1 MVPSENDVLHIHWRR
16 LEEDIHH
23 IMSLGTKGVPA
34 SSYMSHYTTLYDIT
48 TSRYSQQRCLYLYQC
63 MTKYFTMDLR
73 NLQERFSGTI
83 QLQDEALLRDYAREW
98 NRYTTGAHY
107 LHRQWGYFNIH
118 FIRRQR
124 EDRQRGSYPVYTLA
138 IMTWK
143 THVFQQFHAK
153 ISEAVLR
160 LVDRQRSG
168 DCTIDLAPIKK
179 VVESLIVMGI
189 DEFDVNKT
197 SLDVYKEYLETPF
210 LEATRKYFEH
220 KSQAFLMTST
230 PYDFVQQAEECLRV
244 EFHIARHLYVDTHC
258 QLLDILRAAFLQ
270 HFKLSL
276 STKLLD
282 HDVEV
287 DEELLQRL
295 YTILSN
301 IPYGLETLRQEFEEH
316 VKQVGLASVS
326 NLVGTGPQ
334 LAATPD
340 AKAYIGMLSAI
351 HRKYSRLIDVC
362 FRTEVG
368 FVASLDR
375 AFGKLVNRNAATT
388 FSSAISAELLV
399 TYVDDMLRRVVHR
412 ENDDDIE
419 VTFSDV
425 MVLFKYIED
434 KDVFRELYTQ
444 KFAQRQVDFVT
455 APKSEQ
461 YEYSM
466 ISKLKAACGVEYTGK
481 LQRML
486 KESTLSRDLTRRFG
500 DQVQQYRGSGNQAVD
515 LNILILGTN
524 SWPFRNEA
532 KESNG
537 FLIPP
542 EIKATHTLFTR
553 FYKSIHSDRGL
564 AWLWNRSKNELSTNH
579 LTRKYSLLVSTYQ
592 MAVLLQYNVH
602 DTRSCEELST
612 STGIDQKTLV
622 QTLAPLV
629 DAQIIIPRN
638 AGDNK
643 YDLNLDFGSKKS
655 VVDLTRPSKAE
666 VTSGSREV
674 FRPAALSKSR
684 LYSIRGSIIRI
695 VKVRKTVRE
704 QTLIEDVI
712 SSVSQQFKPNI
723 DDIKKVIETLLEDE
737 LIERVKNRAE
747 VLKYCV

>member
-1 MVPSENDVLHIHWRR
+1 MVPSEDDALHMKWGL
-16 LEEDIHH
+16 LEGCIHH
-23 IMSLGTKGVPA
+23 IMSHSGGLSYA
-34 SSYMSHYTTLYDIT
+34 SYMSHYTTVYNELTPSTWD
-48 TSRYSQQRCLYLYQC
+48 SRPKCLYLYQC
-63 MTKYFTMDLR
+63 LTKLLTMDLR
-73 NLQERFSGTI
+73 NLQERLSEAI
-83 QLQDEALLRDYAREW
+83 QDEALLCDYAREW

-107 LHRQWGYFNIH
+107 LHRAWTPFNNY
-118 FIRRQR
+118 FIRN
-124 EDRQRGSYPVYTLA
+124 QRGQGNRGFYPVYTLA

-143 THVFQQFHAK
+143 THVFQQFHGK
-153 ISEAVLR
+153 ISEAALR

-168 DCTIDLAPIKK
+168 DGTIDLAPIKK
-179 VVESLIVMGI
+179 LVESLIVMGI
-189 DEFDVNKT
+189 DESDLNKT
-197 SLDVYKEYLETPF
+197 SLDVYKEHLETPF
-210 LEATRKYFEH
+210 LEATRKYFEQ
-220 KSQAFLMTST
+220 KSQAFLMIST

-244 EFHIARHLYVDTHC
+244 EFHIARYLYDDTHS
-258 QLLDILRAAFLQ
+258 QLLDILRTAFLQ

-287 DEELLQRL
+287 DEELLKRL

-301 IPYGLETLRQEFEEH
+301 IPDGLETLRQEFEEH
-316 VKQVGLASVS
+316 VKQVGLASVA
-326 NLVGTGPQ
+326 NLIGTDPQ

-340 AKAYIGMLSAI
+340 AKAYVDMLSAI
-351 HRKYSRLIDVC
+351 HRKYSRLVDVC

-375 AFGKLVNRNAATT
+375 ACGEFVNRNGAIT

-399 TYVDDMLRRVVHR
+399 TYVDDILRRIVHR
-412 ENDDDIE
+412 ENDDEIE

-444 KFAQRQVDFVT
+444 KFAQRQVDFVLT
-455 APKSEQ
+455 LKSHQHEDD
-461 YEYSM
+461 M
-466 ISKLKAACGVEYTGK
+466 ISKLKAACGIEYTGK

-486 KESTLSRDLTRRFG
+486 GESTLSRDLTRRFG
-500 DQVQQYRGSGNQAVD
+500 DQVQQSRGSGNHAVD
-515 LNILILGTN
+515 LNILVLGTN

-532 KESNG
+532 NESNS

-542 EIKATHTLFTR
+542 EIKVTQNLFTR

-564 AWLWNRSKNELSTNH
+564 AWLWNRSKNELSTNY
-579 LTRKYSLLVSTYQ
+579 LTRKYSLLASTYQ

-612 STGIDQKTLV
+612 STGIDQKTLM
-622 QTLAPLV
+622 QTLAPLI
-629 DAQIIIPRN
+629 DAQIIIPSN
-638 AGDNK
+638 AGDNQ
-643 YDLNLDFGSKKS
+643 YDLNLDFRSKKS
-655 VVDLTRPSKAE
+655 VVDLTRHGKAE
-666 VTSGSREV
+666 VMSGSSEV

-723 DDIKKVIETLLEDE
+723 DDIKKVIDTLLEDE

-747 VLKYCV
+747 VLRYCV

>member
-1 MVPSENDVLHIHWRR
+1 
-16 LEEDIHH
+16 
-23 IMSLGTKGVPA
+23 MSLGAAKGVLGT
-34 SSYMSHYTTLYDIT
+34 SSYISHYTTIYNAT
-48 TSRYSQQRCLYLYQC
+48 TSINRRRDCELLYQC
-63 MTKYFTMDLR
+63 LTKYFTTDLR
-73 NLQERFSGTI
+73 NLQERFSGII
-83 QLQDEALLRDYAREW
+83 QDDALLRDYAREW
-98 NRYTTGAHY
+98 NRYSTGAHY
-107 LHRQWGYFNIH
+107 LHRQWGFFNNN
-118 FIRRQR
+118 FIRSERYLGN
-124 EDRQRGSYPVYTLA
+124 RGFYPVYTLA

-143 THVFQQFHAK
+143 THVFQQFHGK
-153 ISEAVLR
+153 ISEAALR

-168 DCTIDLAPIKK
+168 DGTVDLASIKK
-179 VVESLIVMGI
+179 LVESLIVMGI
-189 DEFDVNKT
+189 DESDLNKT

-210 LEATRKYFEH
+210 LEATRKYFEQ
-220 KSQAFLMTST
+220 KSQAFLMIST

-244 EFHIARHLYVDTHC
+244 EFHIARYFYDDTHS
-258 QLLDILRAAFLQ
+258 QLLDILRAPFLQ

-287 DEELLQRL
+287 DEELLKRL

-301 IPYGLETLRQEFEEH
+301 IPDGLETLRQEFEEH
-316 VKQVGLASVS
+316 VKQVGLARVA
-326 NLVGTGPQ
+326 NLVGTDPQ

-340 AKAYIGMLSAI
+340 AKAYVDILSAI
-351 HRKYSRLIDVC
+351 HRKYSRLVDVC

-375 AFGKLVNRNAATT
+375 ACGEFVNRNGATT

-399 TYVDDMLRRVVHR
+399 TYVDDILRRIVHW

-444 KFAQRQVDFVT
+444 KFAQRQVDFVLT
-455 APKSEQ
+455 LKSHQHEDD
-461 YEYSM
+461 M
-466 ISKLKAACGVEYTGK
+466 ISKLKAACGIEYTGK

-486 KESTLSRDLTRRFG
+486 GESTQSQDLTRRFG
-500 DQVQQYRGSGNQAVD
+500 DQVQQYRGSGTQAVD
-515 LNILILGTN
+515 LNILVLGTN

-532 KESNG
+532 KESNS

-542 EIKATHTLFTR
+542 EIEATQTLFTR

-564 AWLWNRSKNELSTNH
+564 AWLWNRSKNELSTNY
-579 LTRKYSLLVSTYQ
+579 LTRKYSLLASTYQ

-602 DTRSCEELST
+602 DARSCEELST
-612 STGIDQKTLV
+612 STGIDQKTLM

-629 DAQIIIPRN
+629 DAQIIIPSN
-638 AGDNK
+638 AGDNQ
-643 YDLNLDFGSKKS
+643 YDLNLDFRSKKS

-666 VTSGSREV
+666 VTSGSSEV

-723 DDIKKVIETLLEDE
+723 DDIKKVINTLLEDE